1 MLVRVFL
8 RAGSFPQKL
17 LLLVLAAAAVIVALY
32 IHDLAQALAA
42 SLFGDET
49 ARIQR
54 RLSFNPFKHIE
65 PFGFAAFIIFF
76 IGWARP
82 ANIRSERFRSPRFG
96 TATVSL
102 AGPFSNFVF
111 GNIFVIFWVLCAG
124 SETTDSS
131 AFIKYLMYFLEFAA
145 LYNFSL
151 GFFELLPIPSLD
163 GANIVGQI
171 LPEKIRGSYFAFE
184 RYGLIVAGGA
194 VLALHYT
201 GVFDS
206 LLDKT
211 FMFSVTRL
219 AFN

>member
-1 MLVRVFL
+1 
-8 RAGSFPQKL
+8 
-17 LLLVLAAAAVIVALY
+17 
-32 IHDLAQALAA
+32 
-42 SLFGDET
+42 
-49 ARIQR
+49 
-54 RLSFNPFKHIE
+54 
-65 PFGFAAFIIFF
+65 
-76 IGWARP
+76 
-82 ANIRSERFRSPRFG
+82 
-96 TATVSL
+96 
-102 AGPFSNFVF
+102 
-111 GNIFVIFWVLCAG
+111 VLCAG
-124 SETTDSS
+124 SEKTDSS

>member
-42 SLFGDET
+42 YLFGDET

-82 ANIRSERFRSPRFG
+82 ANIRS
-96 TATVSL
+96 
-102 AGPFSNFVF
+102 
-111 GNIFVIFWVLCAG
+111 
-124 SETTDSS
+124 
-131 AFIKYLMYFLEFAA
+131 
-145 LYNFSL
+145 
-151 GFFELLPIPSLD
+151 
-163 GANIVGQI
+163 
-171 LPEKIRGSYFAFE
+171 
-184 RYGLIVAGGA
+184 
-194 VLALHYT
+194 
-201 GVFDS
+201 
-206 LLDKT
+206 
-211 FMFSVTRL
+211 
-219 AFN
+219 